1 MQFIEIHIDT
11 NINGLGMSCL
21 LPACVF
27 HMNMDHENYMRF
39 NEASVHPQYW
49 MNYYKCQGY
58 SDTPNYVYVHILS
71 DQSSY
76 RMTHIPITVICSLH
90 TVYVLTHIQIMFIT
104 KWLLTHNTVM

>member
-39 NEASVHPQYW
+39 NEASVHPQY
-49 MNYYKCQGY
+49 
-58 SDTPNYVYVHILS
+58 
-71 DQSSY
+71 
-76 RMTHIPITVICSLH
+76 
-90 TVYVLTHIQIMFIT
+90 
-104 KWLLTHNTVM
+104 